1 MKTKFSWSELL
12 INYIAWP
19 ITIICMVIIFI
30 EVFRENKACVES
42 GGVLVRSVFWF
53 ECVDNNP

>member
-1 MKTKFSWSELL
+1 MKTKFSWVELL
-12 INYIAWP
+12 INYVAWP
-19 ITIICMVIIFI
+19 VTLICIALIFI

-53 ECVDNNP
+53 DCIDNTR